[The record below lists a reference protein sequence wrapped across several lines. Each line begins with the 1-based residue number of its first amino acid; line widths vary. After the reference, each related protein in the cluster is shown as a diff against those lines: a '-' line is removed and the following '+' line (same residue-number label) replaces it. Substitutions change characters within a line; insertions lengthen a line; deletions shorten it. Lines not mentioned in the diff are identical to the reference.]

1 MAAPLKDQIFN
12 RSSIERIASD
22 VERSSAAAG
31 HLFDAAAFT
40 DECVA
45 RFAEQEL
52 KARMAWI
59 TDRLRA
65 HLPTRGGDD
74 PAGVAASVAILIDA
88 LPPELDPTLSDDD
101 FGDFI
106 HQPFAQFVAMNCRTS
121 ELLGLG
127 LDALHEITRRFS
139 AEYAIRFFLDDFPG
153 PTLARL
159 EAWSRDANYHVR
171 RLCSEGTRPLLPW
184 APRLT
189 LDPEAPLP
197 LLDTLAGD
205 PTRYVTRSVANHLN
219 DIAKRDPDLVVTIL
233 SRWREEAAGGRVM
246 PDLAFI
252 TRHATR
258 TLVKTGHAGALALLG
273 YDADAHVTLSEV
285 SVPDLVTLGGSLDF
299 SLAIETTGA
308 AVPVVVD
315 YAIQPVGTA
324 VVKSTGLARGR
335 KVFKLKQSVVPADGP
350 LRLAKS
356 HPLRAAMT
364 TRRATTGPHI
374 VEFLVNGQPRGRAE
388 FTISHGRSPDH
399 DGESSPSPTTGN
411 AL

>member
-1 MAAPLKDQIFN
+1 MAALLKDQIFN
-12 RSSIERIASD
+12 RGSIARIASD
-22 VERSSAAAG
+22 ISRSSAAAG
-31 HLFDAAAFT
+31 HPFDARLFT

-45 RFAEQEL
+45 RFGEQEL

-74 PAGVAASVAILIDA
+74 PAAVAASVGILIDA
-88 LPPELDPTLSDDD
+88 LPPQLDPTLADDD

-106 HQPFAQFVAMNCRTS
+106 HQPFAQFVAENCRTAG
-121 ELLGLG
+121 LLDLG

-159 EAWSRDANYHVR
+159 EAWSRDPNYHVR

-184 APRLT
+184 APRLSI
-189 LDPEAPLP
+189 DPAAALP
-197 LLDTLAGD
+197 LLDTLAAD

-219 DIAKRDPDLVVTIL
+219 DIAKRDPDLVVSTL
-233 SRWREEAAGGRVM
+233 ARWRDEAAGGRVT

-252 TRHATR
+252 TRHASR
-258 TLVKTGHAGALALLG
+258 TLVKAGHTGALALLG
-273 YDADAHVTLSEV
+273 YDADAHLALAEV
-285 SVPDLVTLGGSLDF
+285 AVPGLVALGGSLDF
-299 SLAIETTGA
+299 ALTLEGCGS

-315 YAIQPVGTA
+315 YAIWPADAV

-335 KVFKLKQSVVPADGP
+335 KVFKLKQAVVPPDAP
-350 LRLAKS
+350 LRLTKR
-356 HPLRAAMT
+356 HPLRASMT
-364 TRRATTGPHI
+364 TRQATTGPHVI
-374 VEFLVNGQPRGRAE
+374 EFLVNGRPRGRAE
-388 FTISHGRSPDH
+388 FTITAP
-399 DGESSPSPTTGN
+399 PQ
-411 AL
+411 